1 MSLSAVTKRPVRGGS
16 TPRIMEMTG
25 RKSHTAVGD
34 QVPNQFEDSPNTVMG
49 EMSTRRAMVCS
60 AHAEVIPRTVL
71 LARGQVG
78 LLRTRGGDPYG
89 EWE

>member
-1 MSLSAVTKRPVRGGS
+1 VTKRPVRGGS

-49 EMSTRRAMVCS
+49 SGLQRYRETSTAFSVS
-60 AHAEVIPRTVL
+60 
-71 LARGQVG
+71 
-78 LLRTRGGDPYG
+78 
-89 EWE
+89 

>member
-49 EMSTRRAMVCS
+49 GSCAY
-60 AHAEVIPRTVL
+60 
-71 LARGQVG
+71 G
-78 LLRTRGGDPYG
+78 LIGRGGSWVLWVANVIVGPSS
-89 EWE
+89 

>member
-49 EMSTRRAMVCS
+49 GRLGCGSVPEVVAEAFEVGGQLAGHLLMLGDARVARR
-60 AHAEVIPRTVL
+60 
-71 LARGQVG
+71 G
-78 LLRTRGGDPYG
+78 
-89 EWE
+89 

>member
-49 EMSTRRAMVCS
+49 VYIERLKMKKRKC
-60 AHAEVIPRTVL
+60 
-71 LARGQVG
+71 
-78 LLRTRGGDPYG
+78 
-89 EWE
+89 